1 MQFPVEYGDR
11 LSLIGALSVVLFWG
25 LLAVGEMLEELG
37 QASHQLVAAAND
49 VQAAFML
56 MLFQDFVQTAFE
68 FTHDQYLP
76 RIRRSYKLTG
86 SPKQRKF
93 EILMKPIQ
101 NLRAAA
107 EAEHT
112 GKIGS
117 GWQEAASSLLRHGH
131 CTRHR
136 QTPEVHAL
144 CHSGLGL
151 RRPAKFRMRRTFLGE
166 TDSRAATREIL
177 RPSRSQTLGM
187 MISANSSVIC

>member
-1 MQFPVEYGDR
+1 MYVF
-11 LSLIGALSVVLFWG
+11 LFWG
-25 LLAVGEMLEELG
+25 LLAMGEMLEELG

-49 VQAAFML
+49 VQAALML

-107 EAEHT
+107 EPEHT
-112 GKIGS
+112 GKIAG

-131 CTRHR
+131 CTHN
-136 QTPEVHAL
+136 PEAESSRTL
-144 CHSGLGL
+144 LFRL
-151 RRPAKFRMRRTFLGE
+151 RLAPTGQIQDAPDFLG
-166 TDSRAATREIL
+166 RN
-177 RPSRSQTLGM
+177 G
-187 MISANSSVIC
+187 